1 MEGTHR
7 QLGTRLTDGLRGD
20 DADGFADVNA
30 VSARQ
35 ITAIALRTDAV
46 ARFTGNDRAHHNAI
60 HARAFQHGDF
70 FFFEQGARIQY
81 DGTVLIDDRFGQYAS
96 QHAVTQALDHIAAFN
111 HRLNFKAARRAAVFF
126 VDDYVLRDVHQATGK
141 VTGVCGF
148 QRGIGQTFARTVGR
162 DEVLQDVQPF
172 AEVRGN
178 RRFDD
183 GTVRLG
189 HQATHAGELTNL
201 RRRTPR
207 SGVCHH
213 VHGVE
218 GFLLDGFAVA
228 VDHVFLAQVV
238 HHRLR
243 QFLIGA

>member
-81 DGTVLIDDRFGQYAS
+81 DGTVLIDDRLGQYAP
-96 QHAVTQALDHIAAFN
+96 QHAVAQALDHVAAFN
-111 HRLNFKAARRAAVFF
+111 DRLNFKAARRAAVFF
-126 VDDYVLRDVHQATGK
+126 VDDHVLRNVHQTAGK
-141 VTGVCGF
+141 VAGVCGF
-148 QRGIGQTFARTVGR
+148 QRGIGQTFARAVGR
-162 DEVLQDVQPF
+162 DEVLQDVQPLT
-172 AEVRGN
+172 EVRGN
-178 RRFDD
+178 RCFDD
-183 GTVRLG
+183 GAVRLG
-189 HQATHAGELTNL
+189 HQTTHAGELTNL
-201 RRRTPR
+201 RRRAPR
-207 SGVCHH
+207 AGVCHH
-213 VHGVE
+213 VHGIE

-228 VDHVFLAQVV
+228 VDHIFLAQVV

-243 QFLIGA
+243 QFFVCA